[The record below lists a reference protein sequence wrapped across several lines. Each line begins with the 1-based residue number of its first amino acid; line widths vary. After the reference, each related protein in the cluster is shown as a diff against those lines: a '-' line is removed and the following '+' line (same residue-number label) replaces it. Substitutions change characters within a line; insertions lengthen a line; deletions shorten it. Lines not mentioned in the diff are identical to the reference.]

1 MKSKLLTSLTAAVS
15 LVFASCA
22 AGPNTQAGAL
32 TGAALGGVAGAI
44 IGNNVG
50 DGDAGTGA
58 LIGAELTIPGDS
70 NLGERHF
77 LRLMLIF
84 ALPIAVGGVT
94 RITLKKQQLTD
105 PFIGIN
111 AAVSS

>member
-1 MKSKLLTSLTAAVS
+1 MIKISLVTKTTNITMKVKLFTSLIAVAS

-58 LIGAELTIPGDS
+58 LIGA
-70 NLGERHF
+70 
-77 LRLMLIF
+77 
-84 ALPIAVGGVT
+84 AVGGAAGAAAGNNKD
-94 RITLKKQQLTD
+94 RQQGH
-105 PFIGIN
+105 IQGRRY
-111 AAVSS
+111 